1 MITVDIPSYR
11 TERRPFTPDQYTPY
25 LTMYGFMYG
34 DMNDPE
40 KRAETIRVL
49 RRRDAR
55 GLASACRALR
65 EQVTQETTED
75 LLHEVKVKR
84 YQIEE
89 CVAYRPWNIRNADIH
104 TIRMIRNE
112 LKRRG
117 VI

>member
-11 TERRPFTPDQYTPY
+11 TERRPFTPDRYTPY

-34 DMNDPE
+34 DMSDPQQ
-40 KRAETIRVL
+40 RAETIRVL

-55 GLASACRALR
+55 VQASARRALR
-65 EQVTQETTED
+65 EQVAQEATDD
-75 LLHEVKVKR
+75 LVHEVRVKR